1 VGRCTDE
8 GGLPAVASAVGEVVE
23 VHRVVEE
30 LLSVTVGL
38 ERVRRRMAMEE
49 LLVAQLKRT
58 GTVDEAGE
66 AGDNIEG
73 GGSGAKGGGSV
84 EGGAGGKIL
93 HPDVKSNSTRFRVSR
108 WGGGCYSFILRRLL
122 VSTDIA
128 QPIPKMGF
136 MVTVDVSQLIP
147 IIFCIGW
154 LMLANT
160 NIAQPINKL
169 PADTTVPTEHHSGG
183 GDCSD
188 REHHSRLFH

>member
-8 GGLPAVASAVGEVVE
+8 GGLPVVASAVGEVVE
-23 VHRVVEE
+23 VHGVVEE
-30 LLSVTVGL
+30 LLSVTLGL

-108 WGGGCYSFILRRLL
+108 WGGGVLL
-122 VSTDIA
+122 VYT
-128 QPIPKMGF
+128 QK
-136 MVTVDVSQLIP
+136 V
-147 IIFCIGW
+147 IG
-154 LMLANT
+154 
-160 NIAQPINKL
+160 I
-169 PADTTVPTEHHSGG
+169 D
-183 GDCSD
+183 
-188 REHHSRLFH
+188 